1 MQKFV
6 LSTSAWLEKIAKI
19 EVEKQGGKIVEVVD
33 RLITFEGTIETAA
46 KVNLWSRVG
55 NKVFM
60 LLAEEEGIEDFDDLY
75 WLVNMIDFK
84 SLIPEN
90 SPIVVNATSLRSEL
104 HHTPTIQS
112 VSKKAIV
119 DNLLNSPLLDK
130 RGAGGELHEDSE
142 KTKFSVLVLF
152 INNKARVLLNLSWD
166 ALHKR
171 WYRVEAWEAPIKESL
186 AAGLV
191 LLSGWR
197 FKENFYDIF
206 CGSWTIC
213 IEAALIARNIAPW
226 LKREFSMVDLNLISR
241 ETMLDLKEEARS
253 KKYDWEYR
261 IFGSDIDNELVWV
274 ASENAKRA
282 WVEDSVHFE
291 QKDFRKALFN
301 FVSHWEEPTGT
312 LVSNPPYWLRIWEE
326 EKLEGLYKSIDSL
339 FRKNSKLWWGFISN
353 YEEFD
358 NFAQKNFY
366 KKRKLYNWAEKCY
379 FWKKK

>member
-6 LSTSAWLEKIAKI
+6 LSTSAWLEKIARI

-33 RLITFEGTIETAA
+33 RLITFEGTIEIAA

-75 WLVNMIDFK
+75 GLVNMIDFK
-84 SLIPEN
+84 NLIPKN
-90 SPIVVNATSLRSEL
+90 SPIIVNATSLRSEL

-119 DNLLNSPLLDK
+119 ENLWGWSIT
-130 RGAGGELHEDSE
+130 EDSE

-152 INNKARVLLNLSWD
+152 INNKARVLLNISWD

-226 LKREFSMVDLNLISR
+226 LKREFSMVDLNLN
-241 ETMLDLKEEARS
+241 L
-253 KKYDWEYR
+253 
-261 IFGSDIDNELVWV
+261 
-274 ASENAKRA
+274 
-282 WVEDSVHFE
+282 
-291 QKDFRKALFN
+291 
-301 FVSHWEEPTGT
+301 
-312 LVSNPPYWLRIWEE
+312 
-326 EKLEGLYKSIDSL
+326 
-339 FRKNSKLWWGFISN
+339 
-353 YEEFD
+353 
-358 NFAQKNFY
+358 
-366 KKRKLYNWAEKCY
+366 
-379 FWKKK
+379 